1 MDTVGKN
8 TVILS
13 SRGGTVAVKMRVVRL
28 GSKKLTDRQI
38 KSIIAERAE
47 GTSYN
52 NIAKKHKISVNTVKK
67 YCLSDS
73 EFAQKC
79 TQKKEENTKSILE
92 HMDKKKDLVCEIIDG
107 CLSALADPNRLKTS
121 NTREIA
127 TALGIIIDKFTK
139 VDNGDELNKLDKVLE
154 KIEGNI

>member
-1 MDTVGKN
+1 MHT
-8 TVILS
+8 
-13 SRGGTVAVKMRVVRL
+13 
-28 GSKKLTDRQI
+28 
-38 KSIIAERAE
+38 
-47 GTSYN
+47 
-52 NIAKKHKISVNTVKK
+52 
-67 YCLSDS
+67 
-73 EFAQKC
+73 
-79 TQKKEENTKSILE
+79 KKEENTKSILE